1 MEVEVGEEHPTGITG
16 VAVEKLFEVAVLCA
30 ADTTAHVV
38 QQVRN
43 AVSAGA
49 DEKHQ
54 QHCPRPNCFVWSRNQ
69 ELNSSRYVSRREPPP
84 TQYGHQHSRHVPL
97 DGEGPPELEVHLAWK
112 EHQTI

>member
-1 MEVEVGEEHPTGITG
+1 MEVEAGEKHCAGITG
-16 VAVEKLFEVAVLCA
+16 VAVEKLLEVAVLYA

-43 AVSAGA
+43 AVSAGT

-54 QHCPRPNCFVWSRNQ
+54 QHCPRPNCFVWSRDQ
-69 ELNSSRYVSRREPPP
+69 ELNLSRYGSRQEPPP
-84 TQYGHQHSRHVPL
+84 TQCGHQHSRHVPL
-97 DGEGPPELEVHLAWK
+97 DGEGPQELEVHLAWK